1 MKIFFDTNVFYTDLL
16 FKNQAINL
24 LFEMSRE
31 NLIELYISKMVL
43 LELEKAY
50 VESVQ
55 KKLNNL
61 KELEKLNIKIND
73 AIDNDDYLYNYNS
86 DRIKNIFH
94 SRIEELKKEY
104 KVNIIEVDNYEI
116 NQLLYRYIEKKAP
129 FDNNKNSWQ
138 DCLVWSSYEKII
150 NKTDDKYYIFIVN
163 DKKAFSSESNREN
176 LHHDYLIDGKNI
188 EYYDKIINFSNNNLG
203 FKNLKKELEKL
214 KLTKQFKQLEL
225 LDKLKDSIKEMNII
239 DKNFIENNFADGI
252 VSEIKEID
260 FLELEKEKIYKKF
273 GDLVE
278 IVTPTDNIECD
289 NIEYDIKIENNILLV
304 YGNIIIINET
314 DIYTINYLRESSDD
328 WYIDNEVWVKLSMDF
343 SFNINVNEDEIN
355 IENFELSKEN
365 ISDFKLSNIQVV
377 DIIK

>member
-1 MKIFFDTNVFYTDLL
+1 MPDFQGGV
-16 FKNQAINL
+16 
-24 LFEMSRE
+24 SRTQT
-31 NLIELYISKMVL
+31 SL
-43 LELEKAY
+43 LESENREDLRMTLE
-50 VESVQ
+50 
-55 KKLNNL
+55 
-61 KELEKLNIKIND
+61 
-73 AIDNDDYLYNYNS
+73 
-86 DRIKNIFH
+86 
-94 SRIEELKKEY
+94 
-104 KVNIIEVDNYEI
+104 
-116 NQLLYRYIEKKAP
+116 
-129 FDNNKNSWQ
+129 
-138 DCLVWSSYEKII
+138 LVLALAAII
-150 NKTDDKYYIFIVN
+150 NCIATVASAVIAILSY
-163 DKKAFSSESNREN
+163 
-176 LHHDYLIDGKNI
+176 
-188 EYYDKIINFSNNNLG
+188 
-203 FKNLKKELEKL
+203 LKKELEKL